1 MSWWMGAGLGFLRGG
16 PLGALVGGAAQYFL
30 TKKLRARVQKSL
42 PGIQNEGI
50 FATCVIIVMTKVAM
64 ARGDLTATE
73 VETIYRF
80 FVNNLNY
87 TEADF
92 DAINRVIRETHHLDP
107 RLEPVIQK
115 YKESAASKYR
125 QLLLALSY
133 QIALV
138 NGKLVEAA
146 QKEINRLAELLGISY
161 EQHDSLRKK
170 YALEDLVTPYTILEI
185 PLTATREEIKKAY
198 RKLASQFH
206 PDRVAHLGGGHVE
219 QAHLKFLEVQ
229 EAYRELERGRGGPS

>member
-42 PGIQNEGI
+42 PGIQNEGV
-50 FATCVIIVMTKVAM
+50 FATCVIVVMTKVAM
-64 ARGDLTATE
+64 AHGNLTSNE
-73 VETIYRF
+73 VETIYKF

-92 DAINRVIRETHHLDP
+92 DAINRVIREAHQLDP
-107 RLEPVIQK
+107 NLAPVIKQ
-115 YKESAASKYR
+115 YKEASASKYR
-125 QLLLALSY
+125 MLLLALSY
-133 QIALV
+133 QMALV
-138 NGKLVEAA
+138 NGKLEDAA
-146 QKEINRLAELLGISY
+146 QKEINRIAELLGISY

-170 YALEDLVTPYTILEI
+170 YALDHLVTPYTILDVS
-185 PLTATREEIKKAY
+185 PSATPEEIKKAY

-206 PDRVAHLGGGHVE
+206 PDRVAHLGGAHVE

-229 EAYRELERGRGGPS
+229 EAYRELGKGR

>member
-42 PGIQNEGI
+42 PGIQNEGV
-50 FATCVIIVMTKVAM
+50 FATCVIIVMTKVGM
-64 ARGDLTATE
+64 AQGDLTAAQ
-73 VETIYRF
+73 VETVYRF

-92 DAINRVIRETHHLDP
+92 EAINRVIRETYQLDP
-107 RLEPVIQK
+107 PLDSVIQK
-115 YKESAASKYR
+115 YKESAASRYR
-125 QLLLALSY
+125 LLLLALSY
-133 QIALV
+133 QITLV
-138 NGKLVEAA
+138 NGKPGDAA
-146 QKEINRLAELLGISY
+146 QKEINRIAELLGITY

-170 YALEDLVTPYTILEI
+170 YALGDLVTPYTILEVD
-185 PLTATREEIKKAY
+185 PSATQDEIKKAY

-206 PDRVAHLGGGHVE
+206 PDRVAHLGGEHVE
-219 QAHLKFLEVQ
+219 LAHLKFLEVQ
-229 EAYRELERGRGGPS
+229 EAYRELSR